1 MNQKTGNKIEAVIFD
16 MDGVII
22 DSEKI
27 WKKAEN
33 EVFSSVGVKLSD
45 EFCKI
50 TEAMTTSEVTNF
62 WFEKY
67 PWKNK
72 SLKEVETNVIERVA
86 HLIQEEGKAIDGIEE
101 LIKKLKAKGYKI
113 GLATNSPSC
122 LIQVVLKK
130 LALDKYFDATSS
142 AEHEPEGKPSPY
154 VYLST
159 AEKLNIKPESCI
171 AVEDSHSGLLA
182 AKKAGMK
189 AVIIDTNNLYNK
201 KIEIADYEIE
211 IDDYNK
217 FDFSFLS

>member
-1 MNQKTGNKIEAVIFD
+1 MTQKTGNEIEAVIFD

-22 DSEKI
+22 DSEEL

-45 EFCKI
+45 ELCKI
-50 TEAMTTSEVTNF
+50 TEAMTTSEVTSF

-67 PWKNK
+67 PWENK
-72 SLKEVETNVIERVA
+72 SLEEIEQGVISRVA
-86 HLIQEEGKAIDGIEE
+86 HLIAEEGKAIDGIDK
-101 LIKKLKAKGYKI
+101 LIRDLKTKGYKI

-122 LIQVVLKK
+122 LIPVVLGKF
-130 LALDKYFDATSS
+130 ALDKYFDATSS

-159 AEKLNIKPESCI
+159 AKKLNVKPENCI
-171 AVEDSHSGLLA
+171 AIEDSHSGLLA
-182 AKKAGMK
+182 AKEAGMK
-189 AVIIDTNNLYNK
+189 AVIIDANNLYHK
-201 KIEIADYEIE
+201 RIEIADYKIN
-211 IDDYNK
+211 DYNK